1 METTYIP
8 QKHLENL
15 KESIKPGKVIIIYG
29 PRRCGKTTLLKK
41 FLEEIKEKYLLVNG
55 EDIFV
60 REYLSSQSITKL
72 KDFVGDHGLLVSH

>member
-1 METTYIP
+1 MKQVYIP

-15 KESIKPGKVIIIYG
+15 EKLLKPNKVIIIYG

-41 FLEEIKEKYLLVNG
+41 FLEKTLKKYLLVQG

-60 REYLSSQSITKL
+60 QDFLSSQSIIKL
-72 KDFVGDHGLLVSH
+72 KNFIGARQSFSY